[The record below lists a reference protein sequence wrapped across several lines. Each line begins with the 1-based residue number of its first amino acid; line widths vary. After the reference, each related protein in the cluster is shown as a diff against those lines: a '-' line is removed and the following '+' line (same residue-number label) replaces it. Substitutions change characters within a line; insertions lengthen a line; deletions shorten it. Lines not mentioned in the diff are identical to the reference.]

1 MAGQQGSDIAVKD
14 AARALADDQTKGFQD
29 AADQI
34 GQLDRDLDHP
44 IAGSDP
50 CPAQHTVVFLDP
62 DLPAKANLGK
72 LCQAVGIVRI
82 GFVGRHVEGCFGMSG
97 INADRR
103 DAFGRQRMVE
113 PNRQRARLE
122 DDTLG
127 FWSTIADN
135 GR

>member
-1 MAGQQGSDIAVKD
+1 
-14 AARALADDQTKGFQD
+14 
-29 AADQI
+29 
-34 GQLDRDLDHP
+34 
-44 IAGSDP
+44 
-50 CPAQHTVVFLDP
+50 
-62 DLPAKANLGK
+62 
-72 LCQAVGIVRI
+72 
-82 GFVGRHVEGCFGMSG
+82 MSG